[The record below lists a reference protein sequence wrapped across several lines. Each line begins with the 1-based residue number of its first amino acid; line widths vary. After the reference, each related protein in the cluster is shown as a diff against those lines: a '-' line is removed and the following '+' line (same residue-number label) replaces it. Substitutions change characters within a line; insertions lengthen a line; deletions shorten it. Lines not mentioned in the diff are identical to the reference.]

1 MPDTLNK
8 KILRSIT
15 KDVARKAEKIVQE
28 KLSNRLDEQEITLD
42 FGHNFQISDKGSK
55 ISLNVSYEGIKGE
68 QRERVRGYSYQNKNG
83 KTVNVKGHNRVN
95 KDKHSFKTEN
105 GDFITSDEIPNE
117 VFVEVFTEAVQEA
130 LADAFQNLKL

>member
-105 GDFITSDEIPNE
+105 GKFITSDEIPDE
-117 VFVEVFTEAVQEA
+117 VFMEVFTEAVQEA

>member
-1 MPDTLNK
+1 MPDTFEK
-8 KILRSIT
+8 QILRSVT
-15 KDVARKAEKIVQE
+15 KQVARKAEKIAQE
-28 KLSNRLDEQEITLD
+28 KLSTRLGEQNIILD
-42 FGHNFQISDKGSK
+42 FGHNFTIGRDGSTISF
-55 ISLNVSYEGIKGE
+55 NTSYEGVKGE
-68 QRERVRGYSYQNKNG
+68 QRERVRGYSYKNKNG

-105 GDFITSDEIPNE
+105 GDFVTSDEIPNE